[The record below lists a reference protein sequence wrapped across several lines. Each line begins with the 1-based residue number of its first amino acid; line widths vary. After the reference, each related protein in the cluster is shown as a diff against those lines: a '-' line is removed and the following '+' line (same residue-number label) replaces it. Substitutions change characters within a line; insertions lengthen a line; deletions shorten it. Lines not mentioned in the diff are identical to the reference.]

1 MVQKRPYLGTELNR
15 SWVRLARVRC
25 VLPPQIRADWLSSD
39 SGPLELHVSTNND
52 AVIASIIV
60 FDADGGLFGGEVRTL
75 VPLSNWIHPRAQ
87 VC

>member
-1 MVQKRPYLGTELNR
+1 M
-15 SWVRLARVRC
+15 RC

-60 FDADGGLFGGEVRTL
+60 FDADGGLFGGEVRTYVGAL
-75 VPLSNWIHPRAQ
+75 VELDSSEGTSLLKSTRGM
-87 VC
+87 